1 MNILQAIKR
10 ELRNA
15 RRVISNPDKFSQN
28 TIETSWAVIKSA
40 AKRGIFTH
48 PLPYQQTC
56 RAYEREEPNKP
67 SHQVES

>member
-28 TIETSWAVIKSA
+28 TIETSWAVIRSA
-40 AKRGIFTH
+40 SKQGIFVH
-48 PLPYQQTC
+48 PLFYEQTC
-56 RAYEREEPNKP
+56 KAYEPDEPNKP